1 MILKQKFILC
11 CTYPTFVEN
20 KKHIRGSPGFNVSY
34 INLDIIFDELIDS
47 YLATNV
53 GIAKDFLSKVLSA
66 HLADNIKTLHADELL
81 LSAGTGN
88 DMLVNH
94 NKFIRSDKIYWLDR
108 LHNNRYENDF
118 FDLMDRF
125 VSHLNSTCYAG
136 ITGYEFHYTLYEKG
150 SFYKR
155 HLDNFKQNGTRAF
168 SMIMYLNNEVDGG
181 SLRIYQGN
189 SSQDITPNAGKS
201 VFFKSN
207 ELEHEVLVTN
217 LPRISITGWLKIAR

>member
-1 MILKQKFILC
+1 LEPL
-11 CTYPTFVEN
+11 
-20 KKHIRGSPGFNVSY
+20 
-34 INLDIIFDELIDS
+34 FDELIDS

-53 GIAKDFLSKVLSA
+53 GTVNNFLSVALSG
-66 HLADNIKTLHADELL
+66 HLVDNINSLYAHDLL

-88 DMLVNH
+88 SKLVNH
-94 NKFIRSDKIYWLDR
+94 DKLIRSDKIYWLDR
-108 LHNNRYENDF
+108 AHDNVSENTF

-125 VSHLNSTCYAG
+125 VSHLNSSCYAG

-168 SMIMYLNNEVDGG
+168 SMIMYLNIDVDGG
-181 SLRIYQGN
+181 ELRIYQGN
-189 SSQDITPNAGKS
+189 KWQDITPNAGKS

-207 ELEHEVLVTN
+207 QLEHEVLITH
-217 LPRISITGWLKIAR
+217 LPRMSITGWLKVSP

>member
-1 MILKQKFILC
+1 LEI
-11 CTYPTFVEN
+11 T
-20 KKHIRGSPGFNVSY
+20 
-34 INLDIIFDELIDS
+34 FDELIDS

-53 GIAKDFLSKVLSA
+53 GTVKNFLSKALSA
-66 HLADNIKTLHADELL
+66 HLADNITALYADDLL

-88 DMLVNH
+88 DLLVKH
-94 NKFIRSDKIYWLDR
+94 DKRIRSDKIYWLDR
-108 LHNNRYENDF
+108 IHNNVYENDF

-125 VSHLNSTCYAG
+125 VKHLNSTCYTG

-181 SLRIYQGN
+181 ALRIYQGN
-189 SSQDITPNAGKS
+189 ASQDITPNAGKS

-207 ELEHEVLVTN
+207 ELEHEVLVTH
-217 LPRISITGWLKIAR
+217 LPRMSITGWLKIAG